1 MKNNR
6 IQHYI
11 AQNIAHELST
21 QLHSKVKFGEVDY
34 KIFNAISI
42 NNLYIE
48 DLHKDTLLFTKTLDA
63 HFDLW
68 KILNGTIEI
77 TSLDFEELTC
87 HLKVEKNGLTNLD
100 FILKALKKPKTDKP
114 SQVSYHI
121 KDFKLSNSS
130 FSFTNLKSYQ
140 SKPSNQLNFTKLQFN
155 SINADIALD
164 VLDKDTMSLRI
175 KNFSA
180 VEKSGF
186 KLTKFRTSIFG
197 SHTSI
202 SIPNLELEMPN
213 SYLQMNEINLK
224 YDSLADFNHFADK
237 VKFKFPINASYIAL
251 SDLKSVVPS
260 FKTVQGLV
268 GIKGVISGR
277 VSSLHL
283 KKLELKYGNSFLI
296 TDLDINGLPRLDDA
310 FIFGKINQLNVEKVD
325 LQDFIADLTNKPFV
339 LPPAV
344 DQMGKLNYRG
354 NISGFLNNLVLYG
367 NLQTKVGSI
376 STDILLKFENSF
388 KDFSYNGT
396 VKSSNFQLGKLLLDK
411 QFGKITFSINTQGQK
426 TEKTNI
432 QGLVN
437 ATISDF
443 MFKNYIYHDIQFG
456 GKYDGKG
463 FDGKVAVKDANVNA
477 QFIGKI
483 DLTKE
488 LPIFNFNLNVL
499 NSNLNALK
507 LTNSYPGATLSFNG
521 ITNLV
526 GNSLD
531 NVNGSIRFNNIVFV
545 NQNKTLMV
553 SNIDL
558 LSRIEAG
565 LTQFVIS
572 SDYINGSF
580 KGDFKYSSI
589 GQTIKSIIR
598 NYLPILALDNEAQ
611 KSTYPNQI
619 KIDLKLS
626 NTQKLSEVLALPYEL
641 KGVSTING
649 SIDEELKKI
658 ELNADFPSLML
669 GNRQIENVSVH
680 CNNSNKILN
689 LSSRGQ
695 LMNNDG
701 LTNLYLSSIASLD
714 SVNTKLVWHNSNK
727 ITNAGE
733 IQANTKL
740 KKENGRLTAKVSL
753 LPSQVIISDS
763 IWNIHPCAI
772 HLSADSTIHVGNF
785 LFENEKKE
793 FVQVDGIISERKQ
806 DSLNVKMSNLN
817 LEFVMILLKLK
828 GITFSGNATGSAT
841 LFSVLKQPVFE
852 AKLVVSDF
860 QINHKILGDFHLTSN
875 WDKSSS
881 QLQAIG
887 ECVNKKNDTIVVA
900 KAIYTPKTDSIN
912 VFYNTRNFSL
922 EFLTPYLGSVVDNFK
937 AYASGKIKMY
947 GTLKT
952 GITFAGDAF
961 ISNAQATVKAIKVAY
976 TFNDSIHLTS
986 KKVEFRNIKIYDP
999 EHNVGTLMA
1008 SLSHGGCFQ
1017 NLKFDAILSSKNI
1030 MGLNTHAKDNE
1041 YFYGKAFANGSV
1053 RIFGDDTEATINVN
1067 ASTQPKT
1074 KCFVQMGGASTASD
1088 NGFIVYEKKKKKS
1101 ITSKK
1106 DPLLKIAPKNSF
1118 NVKVNLLMDVN
1129 TNAELELI
1137 VDPKGGDQISAKG
1150 AGEIRLEFD
1159 SHTPMK
1165 LYGAYTVNNGLYRL
1179 TIGNAI
1185 RKDFKIDHGGV
1196 ISWTGEP
1203 LNAQVNLRALY
1214 PLTAS
1219 LKDLMDETQL
1229 QSMGRTSIPVNCV
1242 LKLSD
1247 NLTKPTINFEI
1258 ELPTSDEGVRQQVRS
1273 IINTDEMMNRQIL
1286 SLLALNKFYTP
1297 EYMRT
1302 ATTNVAANDGM
1313 SFLTSTVS
1321 AQFNNMLSKAL
1332 NNNDI
1337 SFGLDVRKTDE
1348 LSSVYQ
1354 TNILYQPNNRLL
1366 VNGNVGYRNDNLSD
1380 NKYITDI
1387 DAEYRLTDAG
1397 KLRLKAYNHTIDRN
1411 MLRAAKQ
1418 TQGLGFLYKED
1429 FDGVGDMLSH
1439 YWRVFTLPKKRK
1451 GNETV
1456 PSDNK

>member
-1 MKNNR
+1 MKNNK
-6 IQHYI
+6 IQYYL
-11 AQNIAHELST
+11 AQNIAHELSS
-21 QLHSKVKFGEVDY
+21 QLHSKVKFDEVNY
-34 KIFNAISI
+34 KLFNAISI

-63 HFDLW
+63 HFDLL
-68 KILNGTIEI
+68 KILNGDIEI
-77 TSLDFEELTC
+77 TSLDFEALSC
-87 HLKVEKNGLTNLD
+87 NLKVEKNGLTNLD
-100 FILKALKKPKTDKP
+100 FILKALKKPKTDKS
-114 SQVSYHI
+114 SQVSYRI
-121 KDFKLSNSS
+121 KDFKLINSK

-140 SKPSNQLNFTKLQFN
+140 SKPSNQLNFAKLRFN

-164 VLDKDTMSLRI
+164 VLDKDTVSLRI

-180 VEKSGF
+180 IEKSGF
-186 KLTKFRTSIFG
+186 KLTKFRCSIFASNKG
-197 SHTSI
+197 I

-213 SYLQMNEINLK
+213 SYLQMSQISLK

-251 SDLKSVVPS
+251 SDLKSLVPTFKSVEGVVG
-260 FKTVQGLV
+260 V
-268 GIKGVISGR
+268 KGTISGR

-283 KKLELKYGNSFLI
+283 KKMELRYGNSFLI
-296 TDLDINGLPRLDDA
+296 SDLDINGLPRLEDA
-310 FIFGKINQLNVEKVD
+310 FIFGKINQLNVEKAD
-325 LQDFIADLTNKPFV
+325 LQDLIAEVTNKPFL
-339 LPPAV
+339 LPPAL
-344 DQMGKLNYRG
+344 DQLGKLNYKG

-367 NLQTKVGSI
+367 NLQTKAGSI

-388 KDFSYNGT
+388 KDLSYNGT
-396 VKSSNFQLGKLLLDK
+396 IKSNNFQLGSLLSDK
-411 QFGKITFSINTQGQK
+411 QFGKISFNINTQG
-426 TEKTNI
+426 EKKENKNI

-437 ATISDF
+437 ATISEF
-443 MFKNYIYHDIQFG
+443 MFNSYTYHDIEFG

-463 FDGKVAVKDANVNA
+463 FDGKVAVKDANINA

-499 NSNLNALK
+499 NTNLNALK
-507 LTNSYPGATLSFNG
+507 LTTNYPGALLSFNG
-521 ITNLV
+521 ATNLV
-526 GNSLD
+526 GSSLD
-531 NVNGSIRFNNIVFV
+531 NVNGSVRFNNIVFI
-545 NQNKTLMV
+545 NQNKTLSI

-558 LSRIEAG
+558 ISSITSG
-565 LTQFVIS
+565 LTQFLIV
-572 SDYINGSF
+572 SDYVNGSF

-598 NYLPILALDNEAQ
+598 NYLPVLAVDHEIVKN
-611 KSTYPNQI
+611 TYPNKI

-626 NTQKLSEVLALPYEL
+626 NTQKLSEVLNLPYEL

-649 SIDEELKKI
+649 LIDEELNKI
-658 ELNADFPSLML
+658 ELNADFPSLIL
-669 GNRQIENVSVH
+669 GSQHLENVSLH
-680 CNNSNKILN
+680 CNNTNKILI

-695 LMNNDG
+695 LINNDG

-733 IQANTKL
+733 VQANTKI
-740 KKENGRLTAKVSL
+740 KKEKGQLAAQVSL

-772 HLSADSTIHVGNF
+772 KFSIDSTIHVGNF
-785 LFENEKKE
+785 LFENGKKE
-793 FVQVDGIISERKQ
+793 FLHVDGIISERKQ
-806 DSLNVKMSNLN
+806 DSLNVKMSNVN

-852 AKLVVSDF
+852 AKLLVSDF
-860 QINHKILGDFHLTSN
+860 QINHKLLGDFHLTST
-875 WDKSSS
+875 WDKSNS
-881 QLQAIG
+881 QLQALG
-887 ECVNKKNDTIVVA
+887 ECVNKKNDTVVVA
-900 KAIYTPKTDSIN
+900 KALYTPKTDSIN

-922 EFLTPYLGSVVDNFK
+922 EFLTPYLESVVDNFK

-961 ISNAQATVKAIKVAY
+961 ISNARATVKAINVAY

-986 KKVEFRNIKIYDP
+986 KKLEFRNIKVYDQ
-999 EHNVGTLMA
+999 EHNVGTLMGT
-1008 SLSHGGCFQ
+1008 LSHSGCFQ
-1017 NLKFDAILSSKNI
+1017 NLKFDASLRSNNIL
-1030 MGLNTHAKDNE
+1030 GLNTQSKDNE

-1074 KCFVQMGGASTASD
+1074 NCFVQMGGASSASD
-1088 NGFIVYEKKKKKS
+1088 NGFINFERKKKKII
-1101 ITSKK
+1101 ITKK
-1106 DPLLKIAPKNSF
+1106 ETIVKKTAKNGF
-1118 NVKVNLLMDVN
+1118 NVKVNLLIDVN

-1137 VDPKGGDQISAKG
+1137 VDPKGGDEISAKG
-1150 AGEIRLEFD
+1150 SGEIRLEFD
-1159 SHTPMK
+1159 SYTPMR
-1165 LYGAYTVNNGLYRL
+1165 LFGAYTVNNGLYRL

-1185 RKDFKIDHGGV
+1185 RKDFKIDQGGV
-1196 ISWTGEP
+1196 LSWTGEP
-1203 LNAQVNLRALY
+1203 INAQVNLRALY

-1297 EYMRT
+1297 DYMRT
-1302 ATTNVAANDGM
+1302 ATSNVAANDGM

-1321 AQFNNMLSKAL
+1321 AQFNSMLSKAL
-1332 NNNDI
+1332 NNNDL
-1337 SFGLDVRKTDE
+1337 SFGLDVRKTDD
-1348 LSSVYQ
+1348 LNSVYQ

-1387 DAEYRLTDAG
+1387 DAEYRLTEAG

-1451 GNETV
+1451 GNETA
-1456 PSDNK
+1456 PSENK